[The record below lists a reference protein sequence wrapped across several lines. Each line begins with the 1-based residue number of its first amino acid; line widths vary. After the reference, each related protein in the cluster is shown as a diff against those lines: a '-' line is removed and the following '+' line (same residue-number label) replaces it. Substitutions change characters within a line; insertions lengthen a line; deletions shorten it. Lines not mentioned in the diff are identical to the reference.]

1 LCFNFFFLL
10 VDGTVRFLTEYQG
23 FFTSQVFNKDVENM
37 VIIGVR
43 IHLGSNSMERSP
55 QYFEFFGRTVQV
67 NDQQGPRWYDL
78 GLTREESIQAEKK
91 LAIFIAQSPD
101 ANQVTVIDDVKV
113 YGKNK
118 GEFSWPEELD
128 SVVTNAAVAAP
139 NSLPAIN
146 GYLHSFRQTMDEK
159 DSARSIVSLQ
169 HASLHGC
176 LCSARRSR
184 EDWQRHSSFDL
195 SNASTV
201 PSGSMT
207 TLFSTMTERIL
218 RL

>member
-1 LCFNFFFLL
+1 
-10 VDGTVRFLTEYQG
+10 
-23 FFTSQVFNKDVENM
+23 
-37 VIIGVR
+37 
-43 IHLGSNSMERSP
+43 MERSP

-78 GLTREESIQAEKK
+78 GLTRQESAQAEKK
-91 LAIFIAQSPD
+91 FPIFIAQSLD

-159 DSARSIVSLQ
+159 DLATLSLPDRLLAYSMQVLTGAFALQEDREKIGKEIFPLTSQMLQLVPPIVHKLIRQRDDYYSLLNSKRYRTDI
-169 HASLHGC
+169 H
-176 LCSARRSR
+176 
-184 EDWQRHSSFDL
+184 QRL
-195 SNASTV
+195 
-201 PSGSMT
+201 
-207 TLFSTMTERIL
+207 
-218 RL
+218 